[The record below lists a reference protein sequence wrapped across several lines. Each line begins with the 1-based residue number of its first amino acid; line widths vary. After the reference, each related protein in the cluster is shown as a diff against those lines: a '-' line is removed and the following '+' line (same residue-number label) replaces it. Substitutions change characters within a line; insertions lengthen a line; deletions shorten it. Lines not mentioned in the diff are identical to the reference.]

1 MEKIVVASGNAG
13 KIREIKTI
21 FQGYE
26 IISMRDAGFNGDP
39 EETGKTFEENA
50 IIKARAVSE
59 ALASNALADDS
70 GLCVEALGGAPG
82 VFSARYAGEHGND
95 AANNA
100 KLLEELKGVPEKD
113 RGAYF
118 ESCVALCLKDGRVIT
133 AFGRVYGKI
142 LFALEGSAGF
152 GYDPLFYSE
161 ELKKSFGTAT
171 AEEKNSVS
179 HRAKAL
185 AALAEKMKSEL

>member
-59 ALASNALADDS
+59 ALGSNALADDS

-133 AFGRVYGKI
+133 ASGRVYGKI